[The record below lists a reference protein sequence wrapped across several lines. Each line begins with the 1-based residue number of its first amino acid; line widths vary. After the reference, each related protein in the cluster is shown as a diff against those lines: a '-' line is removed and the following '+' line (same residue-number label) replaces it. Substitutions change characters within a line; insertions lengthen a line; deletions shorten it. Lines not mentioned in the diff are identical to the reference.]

1 MTKLLFVGGPPRSG
15 TTALTEYLNQHPGV
29 LICMERYKWVPPH
42 EMRPELFT
50 FERILDY
57 RMSSLGDREE
67 TNTPREHHVEL
78 LKGKDP
84 ERLEWI
90 GDKTPAYVEIL
101 TRLSENNPGASFI
114 VTYRPLEEVAGSFE
128 ARSQDPDD
136 PWRLGGFEDGVGRW
150 NAAMRSTRDFVES
163 ARNLNVLILDYRDF
177 FYDNRSVVPLLSRF
191 LGVEIDEETREAW
204 EQMTHDFEAGRRP
217 KEPLNERQRAY
228 IEAEKDAGAERW
240 ILDRIRRQ
248 RWELGAYPAEAAR
261 ALVEERRVS
270 AVRVAQE
277 RTRARRLRERV
288 ERLQEEKEDLER
300 QIREARSPKGGWF
313 R

>member
-1 MTKLLFVGGPPRSG
+1 
-15 TTALTEYLNQHPGV
+15 
-29 LICMERYKWVPPH
+29 MERYKWVPPY

-57 RMSSLGDREE
+57 RMSSCGDRGE

-114 VTYRPLEEVAGSFE
+114 VTYRPLEEVAESFE

-204 EQMTHDFEAGRRP
+204 ERMTRDFEAGRRP
-217 KEPLNERQRAY
+217 KEPLNKRQRAY

-248 RWELGAYPAEAAR
+248 RWELGAYPADAAR
-261 ALVEERRVS
+261 ALVEERRLS

-277 RTRARRLRERV
+277 RTRARRLRERA
-288 ERLQEEKEDLER
+288 ERLQKEKEDLQR
-300 QIREARSPKGGWF
+300 QIREARSRKGGWF